1 LVVGDALG
9 SYAIDVFGTVCVVAL
24 VIAWAY
30 VLVMTVRGVV
40 KKEVLWKD
48 RGEDREEGGFKRPV
62 EQRERGGGEE
72 IGEGDRAREG
82 EEERA
87 KRRPIIHKGG

>member
-1 LVVGDALG
+1 
-9 SYAIDVFGTVCVVAL
+9 
-24 VIAWAY
+24 
-30 VLVMTVRGVV
+30 VV

-82 EEERA
+82 EEDRA